1 MCSTFYR
8 NDEKNKER
16 KLHIREKKL
25 KEANEQ
31 TYKIRPGPEPVTRYE
46 EGSRGKRNKQDPNIQ
61 TESSTHAA
69 TEKSQTGF
77 KQRNGAA
84 NDLTV
89 SMENGRS
96 TSNSTQLP
104 SLNIANEKPQTEK
117 KKKKKKK
124 RKHIDEESGVELSG
138 YNNLVYD
145 DMGHSASVPT

>member
-1 MCSTFYR
+1 MRLRLFYYYIPQPSKFV
-8 NDEKNKER
+8 NN
-16 KLHIREKKL
+16 
-25 KEANEQ
+25 
-31 TYKIRPGPEPVTRYE
+31 TT
-46 EGSRGKRNKQDPNIQ
+46 
-61 TESSTHAA
+61 
-69 TEKSQTGF
+69 KSYIILFAGF

-104 SLNIANEKPQTEK
+104 SLNIANEKLQTEK

-145 DMGHSASVPT
+145 DMGHSVSVPT